1 MRRRFFV
8 DEIHSGKAEILGD
21 DARHLTRVLRVE
33 AGQEYEISD
42 NKNVYL
48 AEIEMARKEHVVF
61 RTTKKLPPPPL
72 SVQITLCASL
82 IKFDHFEW
90 MVEKA
95 TELGITTLVPMVA
108 TRSEKGLDKAA
119 RGRVE
124 RWRRIALE
132 TCQQCRRAKLP
143 VVEDALPFSKVVNRE
158 FPIRYVLDEEGG
170 EPLLK
175 AIPTTKSVTDHV
187 ALLTGPEG
195 GWTDGERE
203 VFVRAGWKRVSLG
216 SLILRA
222 ETAALSAL
230 SVIQAGWL
238 E

>member
-33 AGQEYEISD
+33 VGQQYEISD

-61 RTTKKLPPPPL
+61 RATEKLPPPPPT
-72 SVQITLCASL
+72 VQVTLCASL

-95 TELGITTLVPMVA
+95 TELGITTLIPTVA

-119 RGRVE
+119 RGRVD

-143 VVEDALPFSKVVNRE
+143 VVEDAVAFSNVIDRE
-158 FPIRYVLDEEGG
+158 FPIRYALDEEGG

-175 AIPTTKSVTDHV
+175 VLPAARSVMDHV

-195 GWTDGERE
+195 GWSDTERDT
-203 VFVRAGWKRVSLG
+203 FVAAGWRRVSLG
-216 SLILRA
+216 TLILRA